1 MTDMLD
7 QSVNSPTMT
16 TDELWAV
23 TTEIEST
30 ATAQQHPADE
40 LWTPA
45 GPSGQPPISATV
57 LPPRPGPGAPPPVRR
72 PLGKVSR
79 DEVLVLCGAL
89 FSSLSI
95 TLLFFGRLLPLDGR
109 LGFVVVWFAV
119 FLVIY
124 GLLVSITENRPAVVD
139 RVMAALM
146 TSSALIAGAALT
158 SVVVFTLWSGRKAL
172 FKSNLY
178 TEDMS
183 AAGPL
188 DPLTVGGISHAI
200 VGTLII
206 IGISLIITVPLA
218 LACAVYLTETRGKK
232 TELVRSVVTAMTALP
247 SIIAGLFIFATWVL
261 ILGQERSGLA
271 AAIAVS
277 IMMLPIIIRSA
288 DVVLRLVPGNL
299 REAAAAL
306 GAPQWRTVWHVV
318 LPTARPGLATSVIL
332 GVARGIGETAPVLLV
347 SGITGSMNVNPSC
360 QPDDVVA
367 AGDVRVRPIAAT
379 DTGRP
384 GFATAAVLMVL
395 VLILFTIARI
405 LGGRPAGRLSKRQ
418 ARRATHQSAK
428 DLQRIE
434 AADAATSASAGSWT
448 PPDPDDSR
456 TDRSSVMKRLGVP
469 FVVAALAAVAP
480 RVGAD
485 GVGRRTG
492 ELPAHLR

>member
-1 MTDMLD
+1 MLD
-7 QSVNSPTMT
+7 QRAGAPTMT

-30 ATAQQHPADE
+30 ARAEEHPADE
-40 LWTPA
+40 LWAPA

-57 LPPRPGPGAPPPVRR
+57 LPPRPGPGARPPVRR
-72 PLGKVSR
+72 PLGKISR

-95 TLLFFGRLLPLDGR
+95 SLLFFGRLLPLDGR

-124 GLLVSITENRPAVVD
+124 GLLVSITDNRPAVVD

-146 TSSALIAGAALT
+146 TSAALIAGAALT

-188 DPLTVGGISHAI
+188 DPLTLGGISHAI

-306 GAPQWRTVWHVV
+306 GAPQWRTVWQVV

-347 SGITGSMNVNPSC
+347 SGITGSMNVNPRANPMMSLPLATFEFVRSP
-360 QPDDVVA
+360 QPTLVA
-367 AGDVRVRPIAAT
+367 R
-379 DTGRP
+379 

-405 LGGRPAGRLSKRQ
+405 LGGRPAGHLSKRQ

-434 AADAATSASAGSWT
+434 AAGPAASTSAGSRM
-448 PPDPDDSR
+448 PPDPDD
-456 TDRSSVMKRLGVP
+456 LEPIGVP
-469 FVVAALAAVAP
+469 S
-480 RVGAD
+480 
-485 GVGRRTG
+485 
-492 ELPAHLR
+492 

>member
-7 QSVNSPTMT
+7 QRRNATSTT
-16 TDELWAV
+16 TDEVWAI
-23 TTEIEST
+23 TTQMELTST
-30 ATAQQHPADE
+30 PEHPADE
-40 LWTPA
+40 LWAPA
-45 GPSGQPPISATV
+45 GPSGRPPTPTTV
-57 LPPRPGPGAPPPVRR
+57 LPPRPGPGTPSPVRR
-72 PLGKVSR
+72 PLGKISR
-79 DEVLVLCGAL
+79 DEVLVLFGAL
-89 FSSLSI
+89 LSSISI
-95 TLLFFGRLLPLDGR
+95 TLLFFGRLLPLHGR
-109 LGFVVVWFAV
+109 LGFVIVWFAV

-124 GLLVSITENRPAVVD
+124 GLLVSITDNRPAVVD

-146 TSSALIAGAALT
+146 TSAALIAGCALM
-158 SVVVFTLWSGRKAL
+158 SVVLFTLWSGRKAL

-188 DPLTVGGISHAI
+188 DPLSVGGISHAI

-206 IGISLIITVPLA
+206 IGIALIITVPLA

-261 ILGQERSGLA
+261 ILGFQRSGLA

-347 SGITGSMNVNPSC
+347 SGITGSMNTNPRANPMMSLPLATFEFVRSP
-360 QPDDVVA
+360 QPTLVA
-367 AGDVRVRPIAAT
+367 R
-379 DTGRP
+379 

-418 ARRATHQSAK
+418 ARRAAKQSAN
-428 DLQRIE
+428 DLKRIE
-434 AADAATSASAGSWT
+434 GPDEHASGSPT
-448 PPDPDDSR
+448 GAVPPPGRVALDPP
-456 TDRSSVMKRLGVP
+456 GVP
-469 FVVAALAAVAP
+469 S
-480 RVGAD
+480 
-485 GVGRRTG
+485 
-492 ELPAHLR
+492 